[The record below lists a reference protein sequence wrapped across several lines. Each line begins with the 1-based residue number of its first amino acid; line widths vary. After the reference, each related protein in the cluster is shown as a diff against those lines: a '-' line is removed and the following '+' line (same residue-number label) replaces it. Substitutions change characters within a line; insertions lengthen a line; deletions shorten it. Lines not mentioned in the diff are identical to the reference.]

1 MLNHWYLTICLGLA
15 ASHLALRVV
24 ADPAA
29 ATTTSLPLRIDH
41 QFRAPGDP
49 NGVFD
54 SRFNDAEVLLDLG
67 YNAQA
72 GRYAEATVPFA
83 TLAGGPFYPAGSTG
97 RTWMDA
103 HAAALR
109 EEMSEMKT
117 AGLVVLNHIDFIL
130 LPKAVVDAYAAQI
143 CVPPKTAAPCS
154 LQFNDVMVKILDVMF
169 TELFAMYPDL
179 DGVIIRFVIIGNML
193 YVIYVVQVVSNGV
206 ATCSS
211 FTRTGRLTRNHDCV
225 CVLTTLPW

>member
-1 MLNHWYLTICLGLA
+1 MPRPLTIVCLGL
-15 ASHLALRVV
+15 LALGVV
-24 ADPAA
+24 SDSAA
-29 ATTTSLPLRIDH
+29 TSLPLRIDH

-54 SRFNDAEVLLDLG
+54 SRFNDAEALLDLG

-83 TLAGGPFYPAGSTG
+83 TLAGGPYYPAGSLG

-109 EEMSEMKT
+109 EEMSEMKK

-130 LPKAVVDAYAAQI
+130 LPKAVVDTYAAQI

-154 LQFNDVMVKILDVMF
+154 LQFNDAMVKILTVMF

-179 DGVIIRFVIIGNML
+179 DGVIIRFVRGRCSGVRGCRGAIGE
-193 YVIYVVQVVSNGV
+193 V
-206 ATCSS
+206 
-211 FTRTGRLTRNHDCV
+211 
-225 CVLTTLPW
+225 